1 MTKFMSRRNWPKNTS
16 LLCANSLFRKMS
28 ERALLFTF
36 ASASAV
42 FANQQPAGTLDAP
55 KPELV
60 LQTGPTGPAQQVAF
74 SDDGRL
80 LASGGYGGLAINVWE
95 TATGRQ
101 LRLLSK
107 HGNNTAS
114 ALFAGVTSVA
124 LSRDGQLLAGGFAD
138 NSATIWD
145 LNSGEELASLQGSGS
160 ALGNRM
166 GVRAIQ
172 FSPDGKYLLTVHGD
186 GLKVWDLATG
196 SKIRDSKRGAMGW
209 CNGATFSADGM
220 RIVSTSSGGESRVI
234 VQKGNAASKT
244 HLVSTDVATGN
255 ELPIGELSGELPAR
269 SQGKCVMTAGNGHI
283 LVSTATADTERVW
296 DLSSTSAQP
305 RVLINPIPNKV
316 EFYPSYQ
323 ALSPSGTFAAFAQ
336 HTKVYVW
343 DLTEAVQLYAF
354 GIEAN
359 PELPLANE
367 VASLEFTPA
376 GDRLVVGTYDG
387 RIRIFHSSSGRLLR
401 KLEAPVNVPGSV
413 AFDPQGHRLFS
424 GQKTAWNLDFGQGEQ
439 IMQQERGG
447 MGLFSSDG
455 GLFAEPSSNSSDVFV
470 WDVAK
475 GEVIATVSPKS
486 EALANQIAISPDKK
500 TVAVTYARS
509 AAQLQQSLTATPAVA
524 ARAAPKGVLRPP
536 AKSGKQK
543 NLPNSTSLAD
553 LIEAARARQLA
564 LASMVHTDDIA
575 AQVKIWDVASGSE
588 IGTLASTISMS
599 TTHGNLTF
607 SPDGQSLAIATNA
620 GIEIWEVPTR
630 TKKGVLQPP
639 PTTAGPGAQ
648 LFEVIGGTGRQIQS
662 LHYSPD
668 GRFIAAALKDSS
680 QSMAEINKAIEERF
694 AILTHPKNRGIH
706 LFGQVRPAGQG
717 QQKNGLSSSAPA
729 AAMAYSVSGPIE
741 VWDTTSGQRVLNLP
755 GHPGGAGLVAF
766 SPDGRLLASTGAE
779 DDIKLWDLSSGKEL
793 RALVGHTGMIAG
805 MAFDPNSGL
814 LASASADGTTRLWE
828 VDTGE
833 QLATLLSLNDGR
845 DWLVITPD
853 GLFDGSPAA
862 WSQILWRFRENIFDV
877 VPVEIFFNEYYH
889 PDLLADIL
897 AGRRP
902 QAKQDIATKDRRQ
915 PQLRLETASSPEG
928 PIVSPKLLVKVSVE
942 AAPAG
947 AQDVR
952 LFRNGSLVRIWRGDV
967 LAGKE
972 QATLEATIPIVAGP
986 NRLSAYAFNRENIK
1000 SPDAVLEV
1008 TGAESLGRQ
1017 PVAHILAI
1025 GIDKYENSD
1034 YNLQFAGADA
1044 VGFSEELQQQMD
1056 KRRHFERFDVTVLR
1070 DQNATK
1076 TNILAAIDDLAQ
1088 RVNPEDDL
1096 LIFIASHGT
1105 AARDH
1110 FFMIPYDLGYAGSR
1124 TQLDEQAVN
1133 SILQHSISDQDLE
1146 KSLEQVDAGRILL
1159 VIDACNSG
1167 QALVAD
1173 EKRRGPMNSKGLAQ
1187 LAYEKGMYI
1196 LTASQSYQAAQEVSR
1211 IGHGLLTYALTVEG
1225 LQKGMAD
1232 FEPRDGQIV
1241 MREWLDYATGRVPTL
1256 QLEELERA
1264 RTLGRSLSFGEAVQ
1278 ARTVRPASNELR
1290 EMQHPKLFYR
1300 RELDGTPW
1308 VVSAPQ

>member
-1 MTKFMSRRNWPKNTS
+1 MSRRNWNKNTS
-16 LLCANSLFRKMS
+16 LLSANSLFRKTL
-28 ERALLFTF
+28 EGVLLFTF
-36 ASASAV
+36 VSASAV
-42 FANQQPAGTLDAP
+42 FANQQPAVTLDSP

-60 LQTGPTGPAQQVAF
+60 LQTGPTGPAQSMAF
-74 SDDGRL
+74 SNDGRL

-107 HGNNTAS
+107 HGNITA
-114 ALFAGVTSVA
+114 ALFAGVTSIA
-124 LSRDGQLLAGGFAD
+124 LSREGQLLAGGFAD
-138 NSATIWD
+138 NSVTIWD
-145 LNSGEELASLQGSGS
+145 LNSGEELASMQGSGS
-160 ALGNRM
+160 ALGNPL

-196 SKIRDSKRGAMGW
+196 SKIRDTNRLAMGS
-209 CNGATFSADGM
+209 CSAATFSPDGA
-220 RIVSTSSGGESRVI
+220 RIVSTSSGSESMGI
-234 VQKGNAASKT
+234 VRRGNAGAKT
-244 HLVSTDVATGN
+244 HFVSTDVATGK
-255 ELPIGELSGELPAR
+255 ELPIGELSGELPAM
-269 SQGKCVMTAGNGHI
+269 SQGKCVVTTADGHI
-283 LVSTATADTERVW
+283 LVSTATADTEQVW
-296 DLSSTSAQP
+296 ELGSTSGP
-305 RVLINPIPNKV
+305 RLLINPIPNKV

-323 ALSPSGTFAAFAQ
+323 ALSPSGTLAAFAQ
-336 HTKVYVW
+336 HSKVYVW
-343 DLTEAVQLYAF
+343 DLTRAVQLYAF
-354 GIEAN
+354 DIEAN

-367 VASLEFTPA
+367 IASLEFTSA
-376 GDRLVVGTYDG
+376 GDRLAVSTYDA
-387 RIRIFHSSSGRLLR
+387 RIRIFESSSGRLVR
-401 KLEAPVNVPGSV
+401 KLDAPVNVPGSV

-447 MGLFSSDG
+447 LGLFSSDG
-455 GLFAEPSSNSSDVFV
+455 ELFAQPSSNSSDVLV
-470 WDVAK
+470 WNVAK
-475 GEVIATVSPKS
+475 DEVTATISPKS
-486 EALANQIAISPDKK
+486 EALANQIAFSPDKK

-509 AAQLQQSLTATPAVA
+509 AAQLQQSLTARPAVA
-524 ARAAPKGVLRPP
+524 PRAAPPAVFRPP
-536 AKSGKQK
+536 AKSSKHK
-543 NLPNSTSLAD
+543 NAPSSASLAD
-553 LIEAARARQLA
+553 LIEAARARQQLA
-564 LASMVHTDDIA
+564 LASVDHSADIT
-575 AQVKIWDVASGSE
+575 AQVKIWDVASGNE
-588 IGTLASTISMS
+588 IGTLASTITMS
-599 TTHGNLTF
+599 TTHGNLSF
-607 SPDGQSLAIATNA
+607 SPDGQSLAIATTA

-639 PTTAGPGAQ
+639 PTTAGQGAQ
-648 LFEVIGGTGRQIQS
+648 LFEALGRTGRQIQS

-680 QSMAEINKAIEERF
+680 QSMSEINKVMEERF
-694 AILTHPKNRGIH
+694 ATLTHPKNRGIH
-706 LFGQVRPAGQG
+706 FPLFDQIRPAGQG
-717 QQKNGLSSSAPA
+717 QQKNGSSSSATA
-729 AAMAYSVSGPIE
+729 LAYSVSGPIE

-755 GHPGGAGLVAF
+755 GHPGGAALVAF
-766 SPDGRLLASTGAE
+766 SPDGKLLATTGAE

-793 RALVGHTGMIAG
+793 RSLVGHTGMIAG
-805 MAFDPNSGL
+805 MAFDPNSGV

-828 VDTGE
+828 VATGE

-862 WSQILWRFRENIFDV
+862 WNQILWRFRENIFDV

-889 PDLLADIL
+889 PDLLTDIL
-897 AGRRP
+897 AGRHP
-902 QAKQDIATKDRRQ
+902 HAKQDIATKDRRQ
-915 PQLRLETASSPEG
+915 PQLRLETASPSEG
-928 PIVSPKLLVKVSVE
+928 PIASPKLLVKVHVE

-952 LFRNGSLVRIWRGDV
+952 LFRNGSLVKIWRGDV

-972 QATLEATIPIVAGP
+972 QGTVETNVPLVAGP

-1000 SPDAVLEV
+1000 SSDAVLEV
-1008 TGAESLGRQ
+1008 TGAESLRRQ

-1044 VGFSEELQQQMD
+1044 LGFSEELQQQMD
-1056 KRRHFERFDVTVLR
+1056 KQRRFERFDVTVLR

-1088 RVNPEDDL
+1088 RVHPEDDL

-1110 FFMIPYDLGYAGSR
+1110 FFMIPYDLGYTGSR

-1133 SILQHSISDQDLE
+1133 SILRHSISDEDLE

-1167 QALVAD
+1167 QALVTD

-1232 FEPRDGQIV
+1232 FEPHDGTIV
-1241 MREWLDYATGRVPTL
+1241 MREWLDYGTGRVPKL

-1278 ARTVRPASNELR
+1278 ARTVRPASDELR

-1308 VVSAPQ
+1308 VVSAPP